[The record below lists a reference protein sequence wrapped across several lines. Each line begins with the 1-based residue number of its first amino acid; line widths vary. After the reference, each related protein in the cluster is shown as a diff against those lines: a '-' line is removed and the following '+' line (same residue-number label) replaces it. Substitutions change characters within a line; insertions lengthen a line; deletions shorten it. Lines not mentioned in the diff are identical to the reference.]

1 MSALQ
6 PVDGYRH
13 EGIQKRCGQ
22 EIDGRVILQPHKSAG
37 PVWQAAAD
45 GQLKGLVGSG
55 LRCVA
60 DGYLGSGGVK
70 AADRGRFVRGVV
82 IHTFR
87 DGQGGHILHQGP
99 DGGNIGDVGAV
110 AAPCGDTLA
119 LLGRQYGNGTVG
131 PLLPFR
137 SLDGDGQQAL
147 LRQFRQLWQ
156 FHHVVNRPAQELI
169 EGVGENVGGGFVTVE
184 PDIVAVAVGGGAAKE
199 QGGLSLGGG
208 GGKGGIGLVEASVFQ
223 RDADRYALLGPPTA
237 L

>member
-1 MSALQ
+1 M
-6 PVDGYRH
+6 
-13 EGIQKRCGQ
+13 
-22 EIDGRVILQPHKSAG
+22 
-37 PVWQAAAD
+37 
-45 GQLKGLVGSG
+45 
-55 LRCVA
+55 
-60 DGYLGSGGVK
+60 
-70 AADRGRFVRGVV
+70 V

-119 LLGRQYGNGTVG
+119 LLGRQHGNGTVG

-223 RDADRYALLGPPTA
+223 RVAVRYGLLGGPGRQLPGDAQNGGVVQGERGIGGPEPLAGFVQGKGQGELAVFVRQRGVGRRVRDSDRPCGVKCLLCRTVFLVTHPQKNQYHGA
-237 L
+237 